1 MEIWRYHPDGWHEPI
16 LFTRTRGRGGRRR
29 DGEAIYLGHG
39 VGATFHVPPYQRRS
53 RRRYPRP
60 APWDYDDDSEYWS
73 DDDDYSRYRR
83 GTINNTTNNNFTRN
97 NPASFARALANN
109 RVVVNNIYR
118 SPRHY
123 Y

>member
-53 RRRYPRP
+53 RRRSPRP
-60 APWDYDDDSEYWS
+60 APWDYDNDSDYWS

-83 GTINNTTNNNFTRN
+83 GIINNTNNHFTRN